1 MSILCHRLFAGQRR
15 FEDACI
21 GKLQNHP
28 LVKKAFGLEL
38 LKDMPEDFPTI
49 SSEEVVCKLFSPPI
63 VLQMC
68 STGSRFSNGRSRSFK
83 DSLMKLASE
92 FGFSH
97 WNQLGLA

>member
-68 STGSRFSNGRSRSFK
+68 STGRPLFERKISIIQG
-83 DSLMKLASE
+83 
-92 FGFSH
+92 
-97 WNQLGLA
+97 QLDETCV